1 MVIDKIF
8 IDTNILIYAN
18 LSLSLFH
25 ELAQNKIKQYVT
37 AGSTLYL
44 SRQVLREYLSSMTR
58 KNELTAEVSI
68 TQLKQDIQFFSE
80 DYYILEDSSSIT
92 EKLTELMEEFSVS
105 GALVHD
111 ANIVATM
118 IVNKIEH
125 ILTYNVSDFKKFEKY
140 IKVISLE

>member
-1 MVIDKIF
+1 MENDKIF

-18 LSLSLFH
+18 LSLSPFH
-25 ELAQNKIKQYVT
+25 ELAQNRIKQFVT
-37 AGSTLYL
+37 TGFNLFL

-92 EKLTELMEEFSVS
+92 EKLTDLMEEFSVS

-118 IVNKIEH
+118 LVNRIKH

-140 IKVISLE
+140 IEIVSLE